1 MRSARIAAATIALI
15 LLAGTATAIAAFT
28 KTASAAQTVS
38 SRNLGAPTGLTGTPS
53 GHNVNLSWT
62 AGTNG
67 NGYAI
72 AAAANGAS
80 SNCTAASFSA
90 LTTTAGTSITDT
102 GRFTP
107 QGTFECYRVTTTY
120 GTWSS
125 QTGNPTVA
133 VRLGVVAQAVA
144 VANGGTAGRF
154 DQGDTIVITFNQAIT
169 TASGPV
175 AANNVCTNTGGTV
188 MLGVTGTGT
197 TCSTATATTIGTLT
211 SLTINR
217 AARYAATYALVGRE
231 HGPHRHDR
239 GALRRGTDPT
249 ISGTAVYTPTTTAT
263 GLLSATG
270 SFHTCSSNLAAAA
283 ARRAPPA
290 ASEAAAIRRGRRC
303 SRARRRP
310 ARRS

>member
-1 MRSARIAAATIALI
+1 MMRSARIAAATVALV

-28 KTASAAQTVS
+28 KTAVGSQSVS

-53 GHNVNLSWT
+53 GQNVNLSWT

-67 NGYAI
+67 SGYAI
-72 AAAANGAS
+72 AAAANGTS

-107 QGTFECYRVTTTY
+107 QGTFECYRVTTTF

-133 VRLGVVAQAVA
+133 VRLGVVAQSLAIT
-144 VANGGTAGRF
+144 NGGTAGRL
-154 DQGDTIVITFNQAIT
+154 DAGDKIAITYNQAIS

-175 AANNVCTNTGGTV
+175 AGNNVCTNTGGTIMV
-188 MLGVTGTGT
+188 GVTGTGT
-197 TCSTATATTIGTLT
+197 TCSTGSATTVGTLT
-211 SLTINR
+211 SLTISQ
-217 AARYAATYALVGRE
+217 AARYNTTFAWSAGNTVLTVTIGSRSA
-231 HGPHRHDR
+231 
-239 GALRRGTDPT
+239 GTLDPT
-249 ISGTAVYTPTTTAT
+249 ISGTAVHTPTTTTT

-270 SFHTCSSNLAAAA
+270 AFHTCSSNSGGGNCTPSATGAF
-283 ARRAPPA
+283 
-290 ASEAAAIRRGRRC
+290 
-303 SRARRRP
+303 
-310 ARRS
+310 

>member
-1 MRSARIAAATIALI
+1 M
-15 LLAGTATAIAAFT
+15 
-28 KTASAAQTVS
+28 
-38 SRNLGAPTGLTGTPS
+38 
-53 GHNVNLSWT
+53 NLSWT

-107 QGTFECYRVTTTY
+107 QGTFECYRVTTTF

-125 QTGNPTVA
+125 QAGNPTVA
-133 VRLGVVAQAVA
+133 VRLGVVAQAIA
-144 VANGGTAGRF
+144 VANGGTAGRL

-188 MLGVTGTGT
+188 MLGVTGTGAS
-197 TCSTATATTIGTLT
+197 CSTATATTIGTLT

-217 AARYAATYALVGRE
+217 AARYDATYAWSAGNTVLTVTIGSRSAGSAGSDDLG
-231 HGPHRHDR
+231 HGGLHADDHRHRAPLRDR
-239 GALRRGTDPT
+239 LVPYVQLELRRRQLHPVGHRQ
-249 ISGTAVYTPTTTAT
+249 
-263 GLLSATG
+263 LLSPAT
-270 SFHTCSSNLAAAA
+270 
-283 ARRAPPA
+283 RRA
-290 ASEAAAIRRGRRC
+290 RRC
-303 SRARRRP
+303 SRARPRP
-310 ARRS
+310 PRPS

>member
-1 MRSARIAAATIALI
+1 MRRGARVLAATVAAV
-15 LLAGTATAIAAFT
+15 LLAGTATALAAFT
-28 KTASAAQTVS
+28 KASAASQTVS
-38 SRNLGAPTGLTGTPS
+38 SRNLGAPTGLTGAAS
-53 GHNVNLSWT
+53 GHDVNLSWT

-72 AAAANGAS
+72 AAAANGTS

-125 QTGNPTVA
+125 QTANPTVA
-133 VRLGVVAQAVA
+133 VRLGVVAQSVA

-154 DQGDTIVITFNQAIT
+154 DQGDTITITFNQAIT

-175 AANNVCTNTGGTV
+175 AANNICTNTGGTV
-188 MLGVTGTGT
+188 MLGVTGSGT

-217 AARYAATYALVGRE
+217 AARYAATYTWSAGNTVLTVTI
-231 HGPHRHDR
+231 
-239 GALRRGTDPT
+239 GARSAGAQDPT

-270 SFHTCSSNLAAAA
+270 SFHTCSSNTGGGSCTPSATG
-283 ARRAPPA
+283 
-290 ASEAAAIRRGRRC
+290 SF
-303 SRARRRP
+303 
-310 ARRS
+310 